1 MHPGDGR
8 SGGDDEMRRRLVSF
22 DWALKRLLRS
32 KANFEV
38 LEGFLTELLRQEV
51 KIIEVLESES
61 NKETGDDRF
70 NRVDLKVRLGG
81 GEIVIVEVQA
91 AREYDF
97 LKRLLYASSKVV
109 TEHMYESMPY
119 SDVARV
125 ISVSVLYFD
134 LGRGE
139 DYVYRGRTVFRGLH
153 GGDELELDEGQR
165 RVLGCTSASEVFPEY
180 YLIRVDRFDDVARD
194 GLDEWIYFLK
204 NQEVPEGCRAKGL
217 EKAGRVFEVLALS
230 PDLREEYEVYLAWR
244 RKQESLLRSAR
255 IEGQEEGF
263 EEGLARGLAKGR
275 EKGIAEGL
283 AKGRE
288 KGIAEGLAKG
298 REEGLAEGL
307 EKGIAKGREEG
318 IAEGIAKG
326 RRDALLAVARN
337 LLATHD
343 DAQVA
348 RLTGLSAAEVARL
361 RRAGD

>member
-139 DYVYRGRTVFRGLH
+139 DYVYRGATTFRGIH
-153 GGDELELDEGQR
+153 HGDELELDEGQR

-230 PDLREEYEVYLAWR
+230 PEMREEYERYLDWQR
-244 RKQESLLRSAR
+244 RQYSQFHSAR
-255 IEGQEEGF
+255 L
-263 EEGLARGLAKGR
+263 EGL
-275 EKGIAEGL
+275 
-283 AKGRE
+283 
-288 KGIAEGLAKG
+288 AEGLAKG
-298 REEGLAEGL
+298 REEGIAEGL
-307 EKGIAKGREEG
+307 EKGRREGREKGIAEGIAKGREE
-318 IAEGIAKG
+318 G